1 MSGIFIPV
9 EMAKWVRLSPM
20 PRGPELVD
28 RAGEAGLLDLWV
40 SRFGDGWDN
49 IPRYT
54 QATEDMVPS
63 DLVGHQP
70 ENRHQC
76 TELAAGVGFGQ
87 LSDRMDMA
95 PQASACHDTPWAGP
109 LGWYCAS

>member
-28 RAGEAGLLDLWV
+28 RAGATGLLGLWV

-49 IPRYT
+49 IPRYA

-76 TELAAGVGFGQ
+76 TELAAGVGFG
-87 LSDRMDMA
+87 
-95 PQASACHDTPWAGP
+95 
-109 LGWYCAS
+109 